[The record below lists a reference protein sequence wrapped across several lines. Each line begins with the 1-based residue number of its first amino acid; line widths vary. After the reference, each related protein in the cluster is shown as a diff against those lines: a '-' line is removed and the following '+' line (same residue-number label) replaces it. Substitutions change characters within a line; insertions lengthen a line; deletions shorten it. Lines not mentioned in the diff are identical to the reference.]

1 MASPLGGDGSPAR
14 RAVDAAVRSGM
25 ALVDRVR
32 PGHGDGDGPSATR
45 VLTVGRDAEELRR
58 LWGDPVLL
66 GRVLAEPYT
75 GDPSAWT
82 VDEVS
87 VVDGVV
93 RFHAR
98 SGQDEPVEA
107 DGQVTFARAPQELG
121 TEVTLALRLEG
132 PDLAAG
138 AAAHKA
144 LRRAKALAET
154 GEIPTLAHNP
164 SGRDTV
170 GDDPTATHL
179 SGTVDA

>member
-14 RAVDAAVRSGM
+14 RAVDIAVRSGQ

-32 PGHGDGDGPSATR
+32 PGHHEDEPSATR
-45 VLTVGRDAEELRR
+45 VLTVGRGPEELRA

-75 GDPSAWT
+75 GDPAPWT

-87 VVDGVV
+87 TIDGVV

-98 SGQDEPVEA
+98 SEQEHPVEA
-107 DGQVTFARAPQELG
+107 KGRVTFADAPQDLG
-121 TEVTLALRLEG
+121 TEVTLALQLDG
-132 PDLAAG
+132 PAPAAG

-144 LRRAKALAET
+144 LRRAKALVET
-154 GEIPTLAHNP
+154 GEIPTLERNP
-164 SGRDTV
+164 SGRK
-170 GDDPTATHL
+170 
-179 SGTVDA
+179 